1 MEPQTTDY
9 IEFLRPALMSS
20 LSDPRIEALQR
31 KADASGE
38 LNFSIGAGCFRINLR
53 DENIKL
59 WQETLEQ
66 QKVAANLLLA
76 CENNDGE
83 LSATQLTWVVGS
95 AIRSAN
101 VLSSAGASD
110 LLQAMGISDE
120 LSAAAVQNCPG
131 LGNDLIWAFYL
142 ERHGWLIATPVA
154 TLN

>member
-1 MEPQTTDY
+1 M
-9 IEFLRPALMSS
+9 
-20 LSDPRIEALQR
+20 
-31 KADASGE
+31 
-38 LNFSIGAGCFRINLR
+38 
-53 DENIKL
+53 
-59 WQETLEQ
+59 
-66 QKVAANLLLA
+66 
-76 CENNDGE
+76 
-83 LSATQLTWVVGS
+83 GS

-131 LGNDLIWAFYL
+131 LGDDLIWAFYL